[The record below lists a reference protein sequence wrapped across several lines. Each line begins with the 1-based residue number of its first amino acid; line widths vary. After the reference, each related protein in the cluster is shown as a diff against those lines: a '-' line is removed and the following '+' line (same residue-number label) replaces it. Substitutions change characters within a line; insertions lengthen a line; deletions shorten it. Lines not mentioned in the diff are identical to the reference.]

1 MAIEPAE
8 RQEKIPT
15 ESPKKKER
23 EGDCKRNE
31 RVLQLGRRLLQRGGK
46 RHEGRKRREYRS
58 GEQLTGREGKKVLQ

>member
-31 RVLQLGRRLLQRGGK
+31 RVLQLGRRLLQRGGNGTK
-46 RHEGRKRREYRS
+46 EEKEGN
-58 GEQLTGREGKKVLQ
+58 TGVENN